1 MGHNPRNL
9 TQHGTEPTDLNPQV
23 IQHTEFNPK
32 LLNAC
37 YNCPIDFKL
46 LGIIPLTVRNLQKA
60 KLLYNHYQ
68 KDSMLI

>member
-46 LGIIPLTVRNLQKA
+46 LGIIPLAVWQRLELKQ
-60 KLLYNHYQ
+60 LYKQY
-68 KDSMLI
+68 